1 MVFSKRRA
9 EEENIRS
16 FLTNFIVF
24 GIIFRE
30 LTYYIIDTFY
40 LR

>member
-9 EEENIRS
+9 EEENIRG

-24 GIIFRE
+24 GIIFRIQNI
-30 LTYYIIDTFY
+30 LQY
-40 LR
+40 